1 MKQGKKV
8 LILLRLLVSLS
19 LLAFLF
25 KKISWEEI
33 LSIVKNINFFYLPL
47 VFVISFFLIG
57 ISCLKWQ
64 ILLKARGI
72 KIPISKLVI
81 LYVIGYFFNNFMPG
95 SVGGDAVRGFVLGK
109 RIKSQ
114 VESFASI
121 FMERFTGLA
130 ALVGI
135 AFTVSLINYRML
147 KERWLAC
154 FLTIVFISFLISLL
168 LIFNRNLFIKIKRSS
183 LFARSGNIRQKLGEF
198 YEAIHSFRTRKVM
211 APALLISLIFYLVA
225 SLNVFVVSLALGLN
239 IQIIDILL
247 IVPLI
252 LLVTMVPVSIAGWG
266 LFEGGFV
273 YFFTRMGVPAP
284 AALSIALVLRGKN
297 LIVALIG
304 GIIYSLQKE

>member
-1 MKQGKKV
+1 
-8 LILLRLLVSLS
+8 
-19 LLAFLF
+19 
-25 KKISWEEI
+25 
-33 LSIVKNINFFYLPL
+33 
-47 VFVISFFLIG
+47 
-57 ISCLKWQ
+57 
-64 ILLKARGI
+64 
-72 KIPISKLVI
+72 
-81 LYVIGYFFNNFMPG
+81 
-95 SVGGDAVRGFVLGK
+95 
-109 RIKSQ
+109 
-114 VESFASI
+114 
-121 FMERFTGLA
+121 MERFTGLA